1 MHASLSFPSGHT
13 TACVFLAG
21 ALLWVLLPRAL
32 TAAGWGAPP
41 APAPAAAA
49 PREAR
54 QAASSLS
61 AAGIWAAHPAVRL
74 AAWGLM
80 GGTTAAGRV
89 LADAHWLSDTAAG
102 ACVGAGSTALL
113 FAAVAAVEGALAS
126 SAAAVGDDGEP
137 NEDGAAPL

>member
-32 TAAGWGAPP
+32 TAAGWGAP
-41 APAPAAAA
+41 APAAA
-49 PREAR
+49 PREPA
-54 QAASSLS
+54 QGLS
-61 AAGIWAAHPAVRL
+61 AAAIWAAHPAVRF

-113 FAAVAAVEGALAS
+113 VAAVAAVEGALAS
-126 SAAAVGDDGEP
+126 SAAAMDEPIEDDG
-137 NEDGAAPL
+137 GAPL